1 MSKII
6 KGQVSVD
13 RSVYTEFSKK
23 QGFFLMCADVWSVV
37 SEITDGNKGDI
48 LTYSHEIT
56 DICMQFRIDGK
67 KCERDG
73 FEELYVKLYGAG
85 AFAKLRLEF
94 EDEVEAEYYATT
106 EYTPCIKR
114 GRWSQL
120 TDNINDY
127 KTK

>member
-6 KGQVSVD
+6 KNQVSVD

-37 SEITDGNKGDI
+37 SEITNEIPGI
-48 LTYSHEIT
+48 FTYSHEIT
-56 DICMQFRIDGK
+56 DIELRFRIDGK
-67 KCERDG
+67 RCERDG

-85 AFAKLRLEF
+85 AFTKLKLEF

-106 EYTPCIKR
+106 EYTPCIKK

-120 TDNINDY
+120 TNNIN
-127 KTK
+127 KQ

>member
-6 KGQVSVD
+6 KNQVNVD
-13 RSVYTEFSKK
+13 RNVYTEFSKDM
-23 QGFFLMCADVWSVV
+23 GFFSIHADCWSVV
-37 SEITDGNKGDI
+37 SEIISEAQNCE

-56 DICMQFRIDGK
+56 DICMRFKIDGK

-73 FEELYVKLYGAG
+73 FEEFYVKLYGAG

-106 EYTPCIKR
+106 EYTPCIKA
-114 GRWSQL
+114 GRWS
-120 TDNINDY
+120 INR
-127 KTK
+127 